1 MLVPSGAVPVHT
13 GSVPMAGSAGSGS
26 QPGRFPVPGSIPKL
40 HEKSKVLEKMEIHQK
55 TSRKKLSRKPETALQ
70 KF

>member
-1 MLVPSGAVPVHT
+1 MSGSRFMPVPSDAVPVHA

-40 HEKSKVLEKMEIHQK
+40 HEIQK
-55 TSRKKLSRKPETALQ
+55 P
-70 KF
+70 